1 MASQTAKVTMYRT
14 EYCPFCVAAARLL
27 DGLGVN
33 YETVSLDD
41 HPDRHSVT
49 NTILP
54 GHYTV
59 PLVVVDDQPIGGY
72 QELAAL
78 HADDELRSMLFG
90 GAA

>member
-1 MASQTAKVTMYRT
+1 MAQQTAKVTFYRT

-27 DGLGVN
+27 DGLGIT

-41 HPDRHSVT
+41 HPDRHNVT
-49 NTILP
+49 NAILP

-59 PLVVVDDQPIGGY
+59 PLVVVDDRPLGGY

-78 HADDELRSMLFG
+78 HADGELRPMLFG